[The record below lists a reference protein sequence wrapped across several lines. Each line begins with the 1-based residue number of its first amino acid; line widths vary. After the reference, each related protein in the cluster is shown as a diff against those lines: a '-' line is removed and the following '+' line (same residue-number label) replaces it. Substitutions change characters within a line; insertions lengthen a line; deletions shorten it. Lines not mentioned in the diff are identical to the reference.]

1 MYLILVQ
8 KTKAS
13 RFSFE
18 ALKNKD
24 FIKFSANIF
33 ACSCQWNLQ
42 KNPSVRKGEALKC
55 QAANVFFKN
64 IDPLNNHKLQI

>member
-1 MYLILVQ
+1 MYSVLLL

-24 FIKFSANIF
+24 FIKVSANIF
-33 ACSCQWNLQ
+33 ACSCQWILQ
-42 KNPSVRKGEALKC
+42 KKIHQSEKGKPWNAREQMYFLKYRL
-55 QAANVFFKN
+55 FK
-64 IDPLNNHKLQI
+64 